1 MNIFACIITA
11 VLSFP
16 CFARSVQDIMLVQS
30 VLGSC
35 PLRPTL
41 ATGRTQPSQTKFL
54 ACIPTGISVLS
65 YIIICTIIDTNLH
78 ILIAHHAS
86 LLGCLWAQ
94 APENH
99 SDACGLLGIGPKHI
113 CAGAGELCVY
123 TVLTLVILNEVWCCA
138 GCANLNCLILFMASL
153 REGRG
158 HLKRLPFA
166 GFCPPLE
173 FKSSYPNTP
182 SWVVAPQKIFNSQFL
197 SPFT

>member
-1 MNIFACIITA
+1 MHNYSCTEFSLLCQKCAGYHACAKCPGVMSLETN
-11 VLSFP
+11 LSNWTH
-16 CFARSVQDIMLVQS
+16 
-30 VLGSC
+30 
-35 PLRPTL
+35 PTL
-41 ATGRTQPSQTKFL
+41 PNK
-54 ACIPTGISVLS
+54 IPGLYTNWYFCTP
-65 YIIICTIIDTNLH
+65 YIVICPIIDTNLH

-166 GFCPPLE
+166 EFCPPLE